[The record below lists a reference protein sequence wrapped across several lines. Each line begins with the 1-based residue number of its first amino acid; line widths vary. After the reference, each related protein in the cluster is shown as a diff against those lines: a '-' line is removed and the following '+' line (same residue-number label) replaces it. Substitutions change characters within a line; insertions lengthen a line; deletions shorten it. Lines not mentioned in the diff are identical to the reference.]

1 MTREEVKAWLKHLK
15 DDAHEKADSIVP
27 CDIEIALGIAI
38 EALEQPK
45 KGHWKKPDFADDKK
59 WHQCSECGVTTEKLD
74 KNGFKLICNY
84 CPVCGADMRKDG
96 DTK

>member
-15 DDAHEKADSIVP
+15 DDAHETADSIVP
-27 CDIEIALGIAI
+27 SDIEIALGIAI

-45 KGHWKKPDFADDKK
+45 KGYWEKPKFADDR
-59 WHQCSECGVTTEKLD
+59 WHICSECGVLTERLD
-74 KNGFKLICNY
+74 RNGFKLICNF
-84 CPVCGADMRKDG
+84 CRICGADMRKDG